1 MAKKAESNGA
11 ENQNADNQNAE
22 TPSFRLLG
30 QFIRDM
36 SFECPAAPAL
46 LDPNEKNNLEFNFG
60 VASRRLNE
68 TQYEV
73 TLNLRGENLTE
84 KKQPIY
90 MIELQYA
97 GVFELKGIAAEQMHM
112 LLGIEAPALLYP
124 FARQKFMATIMD
136 SGFRAPML
144 EPLNFHALFM
154 QAQQQQAQQ
163 TKTN

>member
-1 MAKKAESNGA
+1 MAKKAAENGA
-11 ENQNADNQNAE
+11 ENQATEAQ

-30 QFIRDM
+30 QFIRDL
-36 SFECPAAPAL
+36 SFECPQAPTL

-60 VASRRLNE
+60 VASRRLSD
-68 TQYEV
+68 TQFEV
-73 TLNLRGENLTE
+73 TLSLRGENITE

-97 GVFELKGIAAEQMHM
+97 GVFELKNIAPEQAQM

-144 EPLNFHALFM
+144 EPLNFHAMYM

-163 TKTN
+163 AKAN